1 MAAWGLIEEK
11 NGMLGLSLDCL
22 GLLGSAGLKGGT
34 AEADNELSPF

>member
-1 MAAWGLIEEK
+1 MAAWGLIGEE

-22 GLLGSAGLKGGT
+22 GLLGSAGLKGVT